1 MTRGVIAAAT
11 VFCLGVVALLY
22 GFVGATEAL
31 KTILVG
37 NGLVL
42 TAIGATWLA
51 VELFA

>member
-1 MTRGVIAAAT
+1 VTRAVLAAAA
-11 VFCLGVVALLY
+11 VFCLGLTALLY
-22 GFVGATEAL
+22 GFVAASEAL